1 MNTGIIAS
9 RYAKALHRYV
19 TAHGDAALVCRQAMT
34 LGKALLEVPEL
45 RQVLMDPA
53 GVSTARKM
61 EFLQA
66 ALGEEPMAD
75 ALGRFLS
82 LVAEGGRFDALPF
95 MLQDYV
101 DLYYKAQG
109 IHFAKLV
116 TAVPASDEM
125 QEQIR
130 AEAERRLGG
139 KVILDS
145 SVDPSLLGGTVL
157 TVDGYRVD
165 ASVRTQLRTLHDQF
179 IKKNKR
185 IV

>member
-19 TAHGDAALVCRQAMT
+19 TAHGDADRVCRQAMT
-34 LGKALLEVPEL
+34 LEKALLEVPEL

-53 GVSTARKM
+53 AVSTPRKM

-75 ALGRFLS
+75 ALARFLS

-95 MLQDYV
+95 MLQDYI

-109 IHFAKLV
+109 IHFAKLA
-116 TAVPASDEM
+116 TAVPASAEM
-125 QEQIR
+125 QERIR
-130 AEAERRLGG
+130 SEAERRLGG
-139 KVILDS
+139 KVVLES
-145 SVDPSLLGGTVL
+145 EVDPSLLGGAVV

-165 ASVRTQLRTLHDQF
+165 ASVKAQLRKLHDQF
-179 IKKNKR
+179 INKNKR